1 MTNKMSAVDAQK
13 LEEILANS
21 SYLHGDVPSAQ
32 DYKVHKDL
40 ASAPSSSTHPNLWGW
55 YTFISQFSEAVR
67 LSWPDLTPKAA
78 EPEKKAA
85 AAEEEDFEGDL
96 FADDPNAE
104 EEAKKITDSKA
115 GDKKAAPVGRS
126 TVVFDIKPVGSTIDL
141 DQLAARVLKGIVM
154 DGLTWGAE
162 YKKAPVAFGISKLV
176 MGCTILDTVETEVII
191 EQISEISGEYSAE
204 VEDEDGEGTG
214 EFKTVDDVWVQ
225 SVDIAN
231 FQKL

>member
-1 MTNKMSAVDAQK
+1 MSAVDAQK

-32 DYKVHKDL
+32 DYKAHKDL
-40 ASAPSSSTHPNLWGW
+40 HAAPCSTTYPNLWGW

-67 LSWPDLTPKAA
+67 LSWPDLTPKPA
-78 EPEKKAA
+78 EPEKKEAA
-85 AAEEEDFEGDL
+85 ADDDFGDDL

-104 EEAKKITDSKA
+104 EEAKKIADSKA
-115 GDKKAAPVGRS
+115 ANKKAAPVGKS
-126 TVVFDIKPVGSTIDL
+126 SVVFDVKPVGSTIDL
-141 DQLAARVLKGIVM
+141 DKLAEKVFAEVIM
-154 DGLTWGAE
+154 EGLIWGND
-162 YKKAPVAFGISKLV
+162 YKKAPVAFGINKLV
-176 MGCTILDTVETEVII
+176 VGCTVLDTVETEII
-191 EQISEISGEYSAE
+191 VEKIMEISGEYSAE

-231 FQKL
+231 FQKI

>member
-1 MTNKMSAVDAQK
+1 MSAADAQK

-40 ASAPSSSTHPNLWGW
+40 ASAPSASSHPNLWGW

-67 LSWPDLTPKAA
+67 LSWPDLTPKVA
-78 EPEKKAA
+78 EPAKKE
-85 AAEEEDFEGDL
+85 AEAEADDFDDDL

-104 EEAKKITDSKA
+104 EEAKKIADSKA

-126 TVVFDIKPVGSTIDL
+126 TVVFDVKPVGSTIDL
-141 DQLAARVLKGIVM
+141 DKLAARIFSDVVM
-154 DGLTWGAE
+154 EGLTWGAE

-176 MGCTILDTVETEVII
+176 IGCTIFDSVETEVII
-191 EQISEISGEYSAE
+191 EQISEISGEFLAE
-204 VEDEDGEGTG
+204 VEDDEGEGTG

>member
-1 MTNKMSAVDAQK
+1 MSAADAQK

-32 DYKVHKDL
+32 DHKVHKDL
-40 ASAPSSSTHPNLWGW
+40 HSAPCPATYPNLWGW

-78 EPEKKAA
+78 EPEKKEAA
-85 AAEEEDFEGDL
+85 DDDFGDDL

-104 EEAKKITDSKA
+104 EEAKKIADSKA
-115 GDKKAAPVGRS
+115 SNKKAAPVGKS
-126 TVVFDIKPVGSTIDL
+126 NVVFDVKPVGSTIDL
-141 DQLAARVLKGIVM
+141 DQLAQKVFEQVTM
-154 DGLTWGAE
+154 EGLIWGKD
-162 YKKAPVAFGISKLV
+162 YKKAPVAFGINKLV
-176 MGCTILDTVETEVII
+176 VGCTVLDTVETEVII
-191 EQISEISGEYSAE
+191 EKIMEISGEYSAE

-231 FQKL
+231 FQKI